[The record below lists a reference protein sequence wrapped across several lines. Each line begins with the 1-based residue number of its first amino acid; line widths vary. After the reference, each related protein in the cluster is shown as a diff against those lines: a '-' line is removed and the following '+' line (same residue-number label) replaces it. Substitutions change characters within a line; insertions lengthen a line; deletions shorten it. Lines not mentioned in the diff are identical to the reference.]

1 MAKSKDL
8 FDDST
13 MSFGEHLEVLRTHLW
28 KALIGTAVC
37 VLIALFIGNDVVAI
51 VRKPI
56 DDALA
61 EYGVK
66 ATDNV
71 PDFDLWTYIKAKF
84 GNVEAQE
91 TIANQEAA
99 RQKAIDEEKKAIESA
114 TFTLDVR
121 VSDLAKALHELDAE
135 KYPLPA
141 NESDKTVALEV
152 QSEELGAIA
161 GTLNDVEKNQHRP
174 VTLEVQEAFM
184 TYLKVAFMT
193 GFVLSSPWVFYQL
206 WQFVA
211 AGLYPHER
219 KYVYFYL
226 PFSIFLFVGGALFC
240 FYAVFPFIL
249 KFLLGYNKILDIV
262 PQIRLSDWVSFALML
277 PIMFGI
283 SFQLPLVMMFLERI
297 GVFQVQVYREK
308 RRFAILVIAFL
319 SMILTPAEPIS
330 MMMMMFPMIA
340 LYELGIV
347 MCNYRVQNRP
357 VGVEADG

>member
-184 TYLKVAFMT
+184 TYLKVSLIAS
-193 GFVLSSPWVFYQL
+193 VILASPWIFYQL
-206 WQFVA
+206 WLFVA
-211 AGLYPHER
+211 AGLYQHER
-219 KYVYFYL
+219 KFVYIYGTMSL
-226 PFSIFLFVGGALFC
+226 FLFLAGAAFC
-240 FYAVFPFIL
+240 FYAVFPFVL
-249 KFLLGYNKILDIV
+249 KFLLAFNRNIGV
-262 PQIRLSDWVSFALML
+262 TPQIRLSEWISFAVVL
-277 PIMFGI
+277 PLMFGI
-283 SFQLPLVMMFLERI
+283 SFQLPLVMKFLTAISIFNVE
-297 GVFQVQVYREK
+297 VYRK
-308 RRFAILVIAFL
+308 NWRLAVLVIAFL
-319 SMILTPAEPIS
+319 SMVLTPADPFS
-330 MMMMMFPMIA
+330 MLLMMFPLLF
-340 LYELGIV
+340 LYQLGIWLCQV
-347 MCNYRVQNRP
+347 SARKNP
-357 VGVEADG
+357 FEGEPA